1 MLTNEEQRVPIYTTE
16 SIPTRA
22 SEVTSDTPLV
32 NLNLNWTEKDLPERE
47 RTRHVNRLHP
57 YLGKYIPQLVEVFLR
72 KYFVKGQTVLDPFSG
87 SGTTLVQANELGMKV
102 YWLRYIRF

>member
-47 RTRHVNRLHP
+47 RTKHFNRLHP
-57 YLGKYIPQLVEVFLR
+57 YLGKYIP
-72 KYFVKGQTVLDPFSG
+72 
-87 SGTTLVQANELGMKV
+87 
-102 YWLRYIRF
+102 